1 MQIIDKFF
9 FNSIDQFKANK
20 NTMKNNNNSFTNK
33 IGELASRNLKTRL
46 ENVSNTIESSPALKR
61 VKASTGVPTLVKA
74 FKDPFQSTLQINLN
88 SFFIKK

>member
-9 FNSIDQFKANK
+9 FNSIDQFKEKK

-33 IGELASRNLKTRL
+33 IGELASRNLKTRF
-46 ENVSNTIESSPALKR
+46 ENVSHTIESSPALKR
-61 VKASTGVPTLVKA
+61 VKTSTGVPTMVKA
-74 FKDPFQSTLQINLN
+74 FKDPFKSTLQINLN